1 MLTYDT
7 IKKLC
12 KERGATITGVEKE
25 LGFARGS
32 LCKVNTNKPSV
43 QKVQKLANYFGVSVD
58 YLMNPDEVN
67 FESGLDR
74 PNSEGS
80 SKSFNVIKKLCEKEG
95 ISVSALEKELGYG
108 NASLSKAKKIPAER
122 IREIAIRFNVSME
135 YLMTG
140 KERMIDLSLKDEK
153 DIAKSLSDTLGKL
166 DSQDGLMFDGEAI
179 DDETR
184 ELLKISLENAMR
196 TAKIAAKKKFT
207 PKKYRVDK

>member
-12 KERGATITGVEKE
+12 KRQGVTVTGVEKD

-43 QKVQKLANYFGVSVD
+43 QKVQKLADYFGVSVD
-58 YLMNPDEVN
+58 YLMNQNGTNANTPSSE
-67 FESGLDR
+67 L
-74 PNSEGS
+74 NS
-80 SKSFNVIKKLCEKEG
+80 
-95 ISVSALEKELGYG
+95 
-108 NASLSKAKKIPAER
+108 
-122 IREIAIRFNVSME
+122 
-135 YLMTG
+135 
-140 KERMIDLSLKDEK
+140 KDEK

-166 DSQDGLMFDGEAI
+166 ESQDGLMFDGEAI

-207 PKKYRVDK
+207 PRKYRADK